1 MARKAGP
8 TDTTT
13 YVALLRGVNV
23 GGNRK
28 VPMAQLREC
37 LAALGFTDVRTYLQ
51 SGNAV
56 FRATSAST
64 GEVAVR
70 IEEVLGQQLGFDV
83 PTVVWTGAE
92 LAQVVTSNPFPEI
105 ESEPTKLVVSF
116 LAGPVPPQIAAAFDL
131 SDLPER
137 GQVGD
142 RVVYL
147 HYPDGQGVS
156 KLVPAMLERRL
167 GGVWGTARNW
177 RTVTELLALVSLADS
192 SLKKSPE

>member
-1 MARKAGP
+1 MARRAGP
-8 TDTTT
+8 SDTTT

-28 VPMAQLREC
+28 VPMARLREC
-37 LAALGFTDVRTYLQ
+37 LDALGFTDVRTYLQ

-56 FRATSAST
+56 FRAPTAPT
-64 GEVAVR
+64 GEVAAQ
-70 IEEVLGQQLGFDV
+70 IQEALAEEFGFDV
-83 PTVVWTGAE
+83 PTVVLTGAE
-92 LAQVVTSNPFPEI
+92 LAQVAASNPYPEV

-116 LAGPVPPQIAAAFDL
+116 LPAPVSAKVSAGFDL

-147 HYPDGQGVS
+147 HYPEGQGVS

-167 GGVWGTARNW
+167 GGIWGTARNW
-177 RTVTELLALVSLADS
+177 RTVTELLALATD
-192 SLKKSPE
+192 

>member
-1 MARKAGP
+1 MTAPG
-8 TDTTT
+8 DTTT

-28 VPMAQLREC
+28 VPMAQLRDC

-56 FRATSAST
+56 FGATSAPT
-64 GEVAVR
+64 GEIAAR
-70 IEEVLGQQLGFDV
+70 IEEALRQRFGFDV

-92 LAQVVTSNPFPEI
+92 LAKVVAGNPYPEV

-116 LAGPVPPQIAAAFDL
+116 LSGPVPPEVAAAFDL

-167 GGVWGTARNW
+167 GRVWGTARNW
-177 RTVTELLALVSLADS
+177 RTVTALLALASD
-192 SLKKSPE
+192 

>member
-1 MARKAGP
+1 MVTHQGN
-8 TDTTT
+8 TTT

-37 LAALGFTDVRTYLQ
+37 LAELGFTDVRTYLQ

-56 FRATSAST
+56 FRATSVPTA
-64 GEVAVR
+64 EVAGR
-70 IEEVLGQQLGFDV
+70 IEESLTRELGFDV
-83 PTVVWTGAE
+83 PTVVLTGAE
-92 LAQVVTSNPFPEI
+92 LAKVVAGNPYPEV

-116 LAGPVPPQIAAAFDL
+116 LSGPVAPEVAAAFDL

-167 GGVWGTARNW
+167 GGVRGTARNW
-177 RTVTELLALVSLADS
+177 RTVTELLALETA
-192 SLKKSPE
+192 